1 MMRVQA
7 FHELKLIGLTILT
20 VIFVLKIYLAS
31 GDLVG
36 IAMAG
41 AGLAAYVAALV
52 IHLSSS
58 SRPRVLWDAKHCAV
72 AIIRSWT
79 VEVASAK
86 ILSSV
91 PIGIDLSHSGRKV
104 LQSMYT
110 RFLDKP
116 GGTLVFFITRPMGN
130 QSTRVGYLVRR
141 RELRLRSSSGQVDNL
156 AKMIAADCMI
166 LERSMRAAYP
176 HLPVIDASF
185 VDIITSAAGG
195 LENHVV
201 V

>member
-1 MMRVQA
+1 MMQLHA
-7 FHELKLIGLTILT
+7 FHELKLVGLTILT
-20 VIFVLKIYLAS
+20 VIFVLKIYLAP

-36 IAMAG
+36 IITAG
-41 AGLAAYVAALV
+41 AGLAAYIAALV

-58 SRPRVLWDAKHCAV
+58 SSPRVLWDAKHGAV

-116 GGTLVFFITRPMGN
+116 GGTLVFFITRPIGD

-141 RELRLRSSSGQVDNL
+141 RGLRLWNSLGQVDNL
-156 AKMIAADCMI
+156 AKIISADCMI

-176 HLPVIDASF
+176 HLPVVNASF
-185 VDIITSAAGG
+185 ADIITSTAGG
-195 LENHVV
+195 LETHVAV
-201 V
+201 

>member
-1 MMRVQA
+1 MQLHA
-7 FHELKLIGLTILT
+7 FHELKLIGLTILA
-20 VIFVLKIYLAS
+20 VIFVLKVYLAP
-31 GDLVG
+31 GDSVG
-36 IAMAG
+36 IIMTG

-58 SRPRVLWDAKHCAV
+58 SIPRVLWDAKLGAV

-141 RELRLRSSSGQVDNL
+141 RRLRLWNSLGPVNNL
-156 AKMIAADCMI
+156 GKMITADCMI

-176 HLPVIDASF
+176 HLPVVDASF
-185 VDIITSAAGG
+185 ADIITTAAGG
-195 LENHVV
+195 LETHVV

>member
-1 MMRVQA
+1 
-7 FHELKLIGLTILT
+7 
-20 VIFVLKIYLAS
+20 
-31 GDLVG
+31 
-36 IAMAG
+36 MAG
-41 AGLAAYVAALV
+41 TGLAAYVAALV

-58 SRPRVLWDAKHCAV
+58 SRPQVLWDAKRCAMV
-72 AIIRSWT
+72 VIRSWT

-141 RELRLRSSSGQVDNL
+141 RELRLRSSLGQVDDL
-156 AKMIAADCMI
+156 AKTVTADCMI

-176 HLPVIDASF
+176 HLPVVDACF
-185 VDIITSAAGG
+185 ADIITSVAGG
-195 LENHVV
+195 LETHVV
-201 V
+201 I